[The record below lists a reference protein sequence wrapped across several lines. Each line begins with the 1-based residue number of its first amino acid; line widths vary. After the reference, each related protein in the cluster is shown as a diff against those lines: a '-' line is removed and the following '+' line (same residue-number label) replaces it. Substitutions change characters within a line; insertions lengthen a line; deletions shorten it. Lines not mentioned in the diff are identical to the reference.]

1 MTPLVYALDDE
12 ASIREVY
19 AQALGYGGYR
29 HKEFATWNDLSGA
42 LKEEIPDLL
51 LLDLM
56 LGPVDG
62 LEVLEHL
69 KKDPLTASVPVII
82 VSAKGEENDK
92 VKGLELGA
100 DDYLSKPFGILEL
113 LARVKARLRN
123 APKRNSDNLDLILN
137 EDEHLFYCQGV
148 PLELTLKEFEVLRL
162 LYLNR
167 GKVIEKDAILVSV
180 WDMPQGV
187 ETRTLDV
194 HISSLRKKLARSS
207 LNIKTIRGVGF
218 ILS

>member
-137 EDEHLFYCQGV
+137 EDERLFYCQGV